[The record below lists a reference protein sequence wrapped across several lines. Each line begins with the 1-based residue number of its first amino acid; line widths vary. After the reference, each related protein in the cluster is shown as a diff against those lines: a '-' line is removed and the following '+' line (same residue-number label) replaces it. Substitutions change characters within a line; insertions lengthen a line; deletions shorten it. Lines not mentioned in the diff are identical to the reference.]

1 MEKNVKLTA
10 KEILDK
16 KFAKDVKGYDPNEVD
31 AFLDLI
37 ISDYQTYVSLLNEK
51 NAKISALEK
60 EIRTQSEQSSSSD
73 GRYRALC
80 EQVKNLE
87 IENASLKNRL
97 DGIKPGD
104 KVNSENMEWIKRC
117 RKLEDFL
124 YQHGFSD
131 ADFR

>member
-1 MEKNVKLTA
+1 MEKSVKLTP

-16 KFAKDVKGYDPNEVD
+16 KFAKDIKGYDPNEVD
-31 AFLDLI
+31 DFLDSI
-37 ISDYQTYVSLLNEK
+37 ISDYRVYASLLDEK

-60 EIRTQSEQSSSSD
+60 EIRAQSETSSSFN
-73 GRYRALC
+73 GRYKELC
-80 EQVKNLE
+80 EHVKNLE

-104 KVNSENMEWIKRC
+104 KVNSENLEWIKRC
-117 RKLEDFL
+117 HKLEDFL